1 MLLSNYKVIK
11 VFNFPNLLLTLLY
24 YYAPVT
30 STMAPQVTFSCEDAR
45 YKKKV
50 PVVKDQEDVEM
61 ESAEEAAQVTQ
72 APRFE
77 CASL

>member
-1 MLLSNYKVIK
+1 MLLSNLQSD
-11 VFNFPNLLLTLLY
+11 PNLLLTLLY

-30 STMAPQVTFSCEDAR
+30 STMAPKVIFSCEDAR
-45 YKKKV
+45 YKKV
-50 PVVKDQEDVEM
+50 PVVKDLEDVEM
-61 ESAEEAAQVTQ
+61 ESAEEAVQVTQ

>member
-1 MLLSNYKVIK
+1 MAPKVI
-11 VFNFPNLLLTLLY
+11 
-24 YYAPVT
+24 
-30 STMAPQVTFSCEDAR
+30 FSCEDAR